1 MGMNYAEYQPML
13 LENVTLATLKS
24 AEYRRFVCDAAI
36 ASGVRLVV
44 ARSRLN
50 VDWPYIDTKFN
61 PNTGA
66 DLSADSYNTVFAWF
80 LGRGSQ
86 ALDGHLP
93 WIDRLD
99 DLSTDEKQE
108 AKDLFARLIGRMT
121 DDILV
126 LTEKNNGRCPFRAN
140 RDLEAIDENGNRIE
154 ADPDTSGGGDVF
166 CAKGLIASGED
177 AKVRRGVEMLL
188 RAAELIRNGRYGS
201 EQFKEQPK
209 DIGQGAKML
218 FQDTVSLVY
227 AKTKDAELRRRIA
240 DTAAELMTAVLDKHY
255 DAETAVFSEYINWET
270 EAKGTYL
277 DPGHAAEFAGL
288 GLGAIATV
296 RADAANLTDA
306 RRALIARADR
316 DLPRLLIK
324 NVEFGFNSKFPGLLK
339 AVDTASGEAL
349 NDGMPWWNLP
359 EAMRAAALAY
369 EVADDA
375 QRRTL
380 LETIAKCHNAYFGF
394 YPNREKMLFP
404 FQTISGV
411 TGEVVDIVPAVPE
424 GDPLYHANLALLE
437 MLDVIERL

>member
-24 AEYRRFVCDAAI
+24 AEYRRFICDAAI

-50 VDWPYIDTKFN
+50 PDWPYIDTKFN

-66 DLSADSYNTVFAWF
+66 DLPADSYNAVFTWF

-99 DLSTDEKQE
+99 DLSADEKRE
-108 AKDLFARLIGRMT
+108 AKDLFTRLIGRMT
-121 DDILV
+121 DDIFV

-140 RDLEAIDENGNRIE
+140 RDLEGIDENGNRIE
-154 ADPDTSGGGDVF
+154 SDPDTSSGGDMF

-177 AKVRRGVEMLL
+177 AKVRKGVEMLL
-188 RAAELIRNGRYGS
+188 HAADLIQNGRYYGS
-201 EQFKEQPK
+201 DKE
-209 DIGQGAKML
+209 IGQGAKML

-227 AKTKDAELRRRIA
+227 LKTEDAELRRRIA
-240 DTAAELMTAVLDKHY
+240 DAAAELMTVVLDKHY
-255 DAETAVFSEYINWET
+255 AAETAVFSEYINRET
-270 EAKGTYL
+270 EARGTYL
-277 DPGHAAEFAGL
+277 DPGHAAEFVGL
-288 GLGAIATV
+288 GLGATATV

-306 RRALIARADR
+306 RRALIARAGR
-316 DLPRLLIK
+316 EMPRLLIK
-324 NVEFGFNSKFPGLLK
+324 DIEFGFNPKFEGLFK
-339 AVDTASGEAL
+339 AVDTAGGEVL

-369 EVADDA
+369 EVAADDA
-375 QRRTL
+375 QRQTL
-380 LETIAKCHNAYFGF
+380 LAILAKCHNAYFGF

-411 TGEVVDIVPAVPE
+411 TGEVVDVVPAVPE
-424 GDPLYHANLALLE
+424 GDPLYHTNLALLE